1 MLLRLPRAVKPDREV
16 PISEEPDAVSDDAL
30 RQLR

>member
-16 PISEEPDAVSDDAL
+16 PIREEPDAVSVSFG
-30 RQLR
+30 